1 MNSKKCKHFVAAVA
15 TLILSSGLA
24 LAQVKSLDRVI
35 AIVDDDVIMKSQLD
49 NRLNEVAQTISKRG
63 GQLPAHDVLV
73 KQVLDRLIIEDLQL
87 QLAAR
92 YGITVDDNELNGAVA
107 EVAKRNNLTLEQFR
121 KAVQSEGLAFDSI
134 KEQIKNEIIISRVRQ
149 RVVGDR
155 IRITD
160 QEVTN
165 FLNSEIGKMQL
176 SEEYYLASILVPVP
190 QGSSYAVTQ
199 KAEQKAT
206 EIYEQLEKGADFAKL
221 AIASSSGDK
230 ALEGGEIGWRQA
242 AQLPPPFDQLVKG
255 LKVGDFTRPVSTP
268 GGLIIL
274 KVLNKRGGST
284 HLQDEISVR
293 HILLKPSQVRSEEA
307 TKILADKLHQRL
319 MAGED
324 FASLAK
330 KFSDDPG
337 SAIHGGSLNWV
348 DPNALVPEFRKVMA
362 DTPVG
367 QVSEPF
373 KTQYGWHILEVQGR
387 RSTDNS
393 ADYRKQQAMNILYGR
408 KYEQELQLWLQ
419 QLRDEAYVEIKL

>member
-1 MNSKKCKHFVAAVA
+1 MNSKICKNVVVTIAALV
-15 TLILSSGLA
+15 LYSGLIV
-24 LAQVKSLDRVI
+24 AQTKSLDRVV
-35 AIVDDDVIMKSQLD
+35 AIVDDNVIMKSQLD
-49 NRLNEVAQTISKRG
+49 NRIEEITKTMSKRG

-92 YGITVDDNELNGAVA
+92 YGISVDDNELNDAVK
-107 EVAKRNNLTLEQFR
+107 EVAKRNNLTLDQFT
-121 KAVQSEGLAFDSI
+121 KAVQSEGLTIDSI
-134 KEQIKNEIIISRVRQ
+134 REQIKNEIIISRVRQ

-165 FLNSEIGKMQL
+165 FLNSEIGKAHL
-176 SEEYYLASILVPVP
+176 SEEYFLASILIPIP

-206 EIYEQLEKGADFAKL
+206 EIYEQLQQGADFAKL
-221 AIASSSGDK
+221 AMTSSSGDK
-230 ALEGGEIGWRQA
+230 ALEGGEIGWRRA
-242 AQLPPPFDQLVKG
+242 PQLPPPFDQLING

-274 KVLNKRGGST
+274 KVLDKRGGAT

-307 TKILADKLHQRL
+307 TKTLADKLYQRV

-330 KFSDDPG
+330 KFSDDPA

-348 DPNALVPEFRKVMA
+348 DPNALVPEFRKVMSETA
-362 DTPVG
+362 VG
-367 QVSEPF
+367 NISQPF
-373 KTQYGWHILEVQGR
+373 KTQYGWHILQVQGR

-393 ADYRKQQAMNILYGR
+393 ADYRKQQAMNVLYSR
-408 KYEQELQLWLQ
+408 KYEQELQVWLQ

>member
-15 TLILSSGLA
+15 TLILSTGLA

-49 NRLNEVAQTISKRG
+49 NRINEIAQTIAKRG

-92 YGITVDDNELNGAVA
+92 YGIAVDDNELNGAVA
-107 EVAKRNNLTLEQFR
+107 EVAKRNNLTSDQFR
-121 KAVQSEGLAFDSI
+121 MAVQREGLAFDSI

-165 FLNSEIGKMQL
+165 FLNSEMGKMQL

-221 AIASSSGDK
+221 AISSSSGDK

-242 AQLPPPFDQLVKG
+242 AQLPPPFDQLVRG
-255 LKVGDFTRPVSTP
+255 LKAGDFTRPVSTP

-307 TKILADKLHQRL
+307 SKVLADKLHQRL

>member
-1 MNSKKCKHFVAAVA
+1 MNSKICKNIVVTIAALV
-15 TLILSSGLA
+15 LYSGLVV
-24 LAQVKSLDRVI
+24 AQTKSLDRVV
-35 AIVDDDVIMKSQLD
+35 AIVDDNVIMKSQLD
-49 NRLNEVAQTISKRG
+49 NRIEEITKTMSKRG
-63 GQLPAHDVLV
+63 GQLPPHDVLV

-92 YGITVDDNELNGAVA
+92 YGISVDDNELNEAVK
-107 EVAKRNNLTLEQFR
+107 EVAKRNNLTLDQFT
-121 KAVQSEGLAFDSI
+121 KAVQGEGLTIDSI
-134 KEQIKNEIIISRVRQ
+134 REQIKNEIIISRVRQ

-165 FLNSEIGKMQL
+165 FLNSEIGKAHL
-176 SEEYYLASILVPVP
+176 SEEYFLASILIPIP

-206 EIYEQLEKGADFAKL
+206 EIYEQLQQGADFAKL
-221 AIASSSGDK
+221 AMTSSSGDK
-230 ALEGGEIGWRQA
+230 ALEGGEIGWRRA
-242 AQLPPPFDQLVKG
+242 PQLPPPFDQLING
-255 LKVGDFTRPVSTP
+255 LKEGDFTRPVSTP

-274 KVLNKRGGST
+274 KVLDKRGGAT

-307 TKILADKLHQRL
+307 TKTLADKLYQRV

-330 KFSDDPG
+330 KFSDDPA

-348 DPNALVPEFRKVMA
+348 DPNALVPEFRKVMSETA
-362 DTPVG
+362 VG
-367 QVSEPF
+367 DISQPF
-373 KTQYGWHILEVQGR
+373 KTQYGWHILQVQGR
-387 RSTDNS
+387 RATDNS
-393 ADYRKQQAMNILYGR
+393 ADYRKQQAMNVLYSR
-408 KYEQELQLWLQ
+408 KYEQELQVWLQ